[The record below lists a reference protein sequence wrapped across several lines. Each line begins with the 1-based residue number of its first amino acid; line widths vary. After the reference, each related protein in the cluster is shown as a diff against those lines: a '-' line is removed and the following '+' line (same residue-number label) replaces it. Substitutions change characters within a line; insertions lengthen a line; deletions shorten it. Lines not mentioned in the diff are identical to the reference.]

1 MIAGHHRH
9 GAVLST
15 VLLRSQAGLILIEPE
30 EISGIVGLLSVI
42 TSKTL
47 SLSALESFMKN
58 AIYWLMGEKA
68 GRTIVGTWN
77 WLWGIPVES
86 GGKVAV
92 AVAEDSLQSMQESV
106 QKLAGAVAMQVGSY
120 ERAKQKYQDK
130 VRELKKFEQQATL
143 AQQSGNTE
151 AARLAMTKAIQIEQL
166 LPQLEAQ
173 VQQAEKFVN
182 ASKDKLNR
190 ERLKL
195 EQYKTDMQNMKD
207 LAEIN
212 SALESIAKVNNEFDI
227 GSARSS
233 FEAAKNAVQGRN
245 LRSNALAELSENP
258 NEKLA
263 ADLEQMTIDDEV
275 SRRLQLLDGSTPK
288 ELAE

>member
-1 MIAGHHRH
+1 
-9 GAVLST
+9 
-15 VLLRSQAGLILIEPE
+15 
-30 EISGIVGLLSVI
+30 
-42 TSKTL
+42 
-47 SLSALESFMKN
+47 MKD
-58 AIYWLMGEKA
+58 AIYWLMGDKA

-92 AVAEDSLQSMQESV
+92 AVAEESLQEMQTSV
-106 QKLAGAVAMQVGSY
+106 QKLAEAVAMQVGAY
-120 ERAKQKYQDK
+120 ERAKKKYEEK
-130 VRELKKFEQQATL
+130 AKELRKFEQQATL

-151 AARLAMTKAIQIEQL
+151 AARLAMMKAIQIEQL

-173 VQQAEKFVN
+173 VQQAEKFVA

-195 EQYKTDMQNMKD
+195 EQYKTDMENMKD

-233 FEAAKNAVQGRN
+233 FEAAKSAVEGRH

-263 ADLEQMTIDDEV
+263 ADLDQLTIDDEV
-275 SRRLQLLDGSTPK
+275 SRRLQLLDGASSQEPT
-288 ELAE
+288 E